1 MNTPEAVQIRHG
13 GEKPQQ
19 KNEAGLAQLLAEK
32 SSSGRKAQG
41 AVMANGTNGIT
52 DAGLAKK
59 RAIFGSG
66 KQIIGRT
73 SMD

>member
-1 MNTPEAVQIRHG
+1 MDTLEAVQIRHG
-13 GEKPQQ
+13 GEKVKP
-19 KNEAGLAQLLAEK
+19 NDEAGLAQLLAEK

-41 AVMANGTNGIT
+41 AVMANNTNGVT